1 MSLEMQKCAEP
12 ESAGPGQHESQT
24 DHCLLNAPECF
35 ILNLQWNGQPSPVD
49 ILRIMV
55 AIPEKFSAFQLFK

>member
-1 MSLEMQKCAEP
+1 MSQKLQNCAEP
-12 ESAGPGQHESQT
+12 ELARPGLHESQT
-24 DHCLLNAPECF
+24 DHYLQNAPECF

-55 AIPEKFSAFQLFK
+55 SIQEKFSAFQLFK